1 MTYWT
6 IVPTP
11 TPTLLPQT
19 TYSYMMNN
27 ITNSSFNIATMPQ
40 TVLLPY
46 GFATTFGLS
55 IPVFLIMF
63 GFFINMW
70 LTQGNL
76 KIVSMTGVLLSGL
89 MFIGG
94 GIGIALPPEVYP
106 IIYGALIASISGYIL
121 SMFKRV

>member
-1 MTYWT
+1 MAYWT
-6 IVPTP
+6 IAPTP

-27 ITNSSFNIATMPQ
+27 ITSNGFNIGMLPQ

-55 IPVFLIMF
+55 VPVFLLLF
-63 GFFINMW
+63 GYFINMW
-70 LTQGNL
+70 LTNGNL
-76 KIVSMTGVLLSGL
+76 KIVSMTGMLCAALF
-89 MFIGG
+89 FIGG
-94 GIGIALPPEVYP
+94 GIGIALPAPVYP
-106 IIYGALIASISGYIL
+106 IIYGSLAASVSGYIL

>member
-1 MTYWT
+1 MAYWT

-46 GFATTFGLS
+46 GFATTFGLA
-55 IPVFLIMF
+55 IPVFLLMF
-63 GFFINMW
+63 GYFINMW
-70 LTQGNL
+70 FTNGNL
-76 KIVSMTGVLLSGL
+76 KIVSMTSLLCASL
-89 MFIGG
+89 FMVGG
-94 GIGIALPPEVYP
+94 GIGIALPAPLYP
-106 IIYGALIASISGYIL
+106 IIYGALVASVAGYLL
-121 SMFKRV
+121 STFKRV

>member
-27 ITNSSFNIATMPQ
+27 ITSNGFNIAMMPQ

-46 GFATTFGLS
+46 GFATTFGLA
-55 IPVFLIMF
+55 IPVFLLMF
-63 GFFINMW
+63 GLFINMW

-76 KIVSMTGVLLSGL
+76 RIVSIVGILCSSLFLVTGS
-89 MFIGG
+89 
-94 GIGIALPPEVYP
+94 IGIALPAPVYP
-106 IIYGALIASISGYIL
+106 IIYGALCASAAGYLL
-121 SMFKRV
+121 STFKRI

>member
-1 MTYWT
+1 MAYWT
-6 IVPTP
+6 IAPTP

-46 GFATTFGLS
+46 GFATLGLS
-55 IPVFLIMF
+55 IPVFLLMF
-63 GFFINMW
+63 GFFVNMW
-70 LTQGNL
+70 LTNGNL
-76 KIVSMTGVLLSGL
+76 KIVSLVGMLLAGL
-89 MFIGG
+89 FFAGG
-94 GIGIALPPEVYP
+94 GIGIALPAPLYP
-106 IIYGALIASISGYIL
+106 IIYGSLAASVSGYIL